1 VYNLAQLQRCPYCGS
16 DKIIIDYSRGIIVC
30 KECGSVI
37 EDTLFD
43 YTLSYSD
50 KRFHKKLATKAEKR
64 YTIYEREQIN
74 FSFINLKLSRRIS
87 NILREDDPKIIASAI
102 DIIKYDIEI
111 IKNECI
117 NQLLRKLQ
125 GTNKLI
131 ALEIAK
137 QLSDGEYPLLS
148 YYAQAYRVAKSRV
161 VQILKKV
168 RKCIEYEQNTY
179 S

>member
-1 VYNLAQLQRCPYCGS
+1 MRLQRCPYCGS
-16 DKIIIDYSRGIIVC
+16 DKVIIDYERGIIVC

-50 KRFHKKLATKAEKR
+50 KKFRKKTVTKIEKR

-74 FSFINLKLSRRIS
+74 FLFINLKLSRRIS
-87 NILREDDPKIIASAI
+87 NILRENDPKIIAEAL

-131 ALEIAK
+131 ALEMAK
-137 QLSDGEYPLLS
+137 QLSDGEYPLSS
-148 YYAQAYRVAKSRV
+148 YYVRAYKVTKNTV
-161 VQILKKV
+161 TQILKKV
-168 RKCIEYEQNTY
+168 RRCIEHR
-179 S
+179 